1 MPCAITFMFEEG
13 REATDAVLRG
23 LMNITMQRQYS

>member
-1 MPCAITFMFEEG
+1 MPCAITFIFEEG

-23 LMNITMQRQYS
+23 LMNIRIKRR

>member
-1 MPCAITFMFEEG
+1 MQCAITFIFEEG

-23 LMNITMQRQYS
+23 LVKIRMKRR

>member
-1 MPCAITFMFEEG
+1 MPCAITFIFEEG

-23 LMNITMQRQYS
+23 LMHITMKRR

>member
-1 MPCAITFMFEEG
+1 MFEEG